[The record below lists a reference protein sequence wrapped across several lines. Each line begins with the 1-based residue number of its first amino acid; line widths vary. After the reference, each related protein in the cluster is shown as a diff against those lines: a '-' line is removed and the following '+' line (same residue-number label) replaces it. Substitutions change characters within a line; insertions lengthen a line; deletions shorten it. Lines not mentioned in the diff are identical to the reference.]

1 MGDGDGDLG
10 AVVWGVASAPSPAF
24 GLQQPHSD
32 HATMILGTS
41 STWAQS
47 VVHSRSG
54 AAMDMTRLRNSSSD
68 SKSVEASSSLP
79 SLFPQTHASSSIKVT
94 SLDRCGGTLSEL
106 IGTLGAGNNSATVT
120 GELSTSASVS
130 YSNISSDNRSSL
142 YAAMILEKAE
152 RSTSHEVRS
161 IPQVLSCTSFEIA
174 GNISSMID
182 ESLHF
187 GAWKLFPCPSPTSF
201 EGPAF
206 EECARLSLLEEAN
219 LRIAMTGKSLDPST
233 QPMEIRASME
243 SPSTAP
249 KAIEGKQGSKRRL
262 QQKRI
267 VHVPVSG
274 GGRPSGEVLP
284 SDMWAWRKYGQ
295 KPIKGSPYPRGY
307 YRCSSSKGCGA
318 RKQVE
323 RSQTDPS
330 MLIITYTSEHNHS
343 WPVHRNSLAG
353 TTRPKSSPEKSVAT
367 FCSDVATHPPHH
379 SSGSITNTD
388 ASQTCLSGN
397 TSLLGAADNI
407 ALGQDSGNLETISR
421 SSTQEEDLFPAL
433 DGVPEFSSALRK
445 NVLDERSD
453 DEGGNVEVDPYNL
466 FCWSSGGLPAC

>member
-174 GNISSMID
+174 
-182 ESLHF
+182 
-187 GAWKLFPCPSPTSF
+187 
-201 EGPAF
+201 
-206 EECARLSLLEEAN
+206 
-219 LRIAMTGKSLDPST
+219 GKSLDPST